1 MTNER
6 LWPRLVLVVA
16 GWQRDRVT
24 VTIIIIT
31 DGSNLIFAGIEIQEL
46 PESEVKTISSDRS

>member
-24 VTIIIIT
+24 VTIIIT
-31 DGSNLIFAGIEIQEL
+31 DGSNLILAGIEIQEL